1 MREALMQT
9 MKRLG
14 IGIPNQRILCA
25 VSGGMDSVALLHC
38 LCTLRREMGFSLYA
52 AHFHHGIRASADGDQ
67 ELVDTLCQDW
77 EIPLTCG
84 RGDVEQERCGRTI
97 EETARD
103 LRYDFLERTRATLD
117 CQWIVTAHHA
127 GDQAETVLMHLLRGS
142 GVRGLRG
149 MEPVRGYIARPL
161 LHVEREEILRYV
173 ETHHLP
179 YREDETNADL
189 TYTRNRI
196 RKELIPILQ
205 TGYNPAIIKTLC
217 KTARAAG
224 EDEAFLM
231 EQAKNAFL
239 KVRRYSLPGVC
250 HVLSGMPDQ
259 PSLEKRILRLCLED
273 LGAWNV
279 TERALI
285 LGMEAIDQGKRT
297 DIGQGIFVDQ
307 KGEVQIYRPFTTQET
322 AGLASGYGRLN
333 GLSLEVWTPD
343 SCRDALLRTRRPGDV
358 LPGGKRLSH
367 LLKEQGV
374 PRCIRDAL
382 GVIVRGNR
390 VLAVQHV
397 WYSME
402 LDGCFPKFTGGV
414 IKD

>member
-1 MREALMQT
+1 
-9 MKRLG
+9 
-14 IGIPNQRILCA
+14 
-25 VSGGMDSVALLHC
+25 
-38 LCTLRREMGFSLYA
+38 
-52 AHFHHGIRASADGDQ
+52 
-67 ELVDTLCQDW
+67 
-77 EIPLTCG
+77 
-84 RGDVEQERCGRTI
+84 
-97 EETARD
+97 
-103 LRYDFLERTRATLD
+103 
-117 CQWIVTAHHA
+117 
-127 GDQAETVLMHLLRGS
+127 MHLLRGS

-297 DIGQGIFVDQ
+297 DIGQGFLWT
-307 KGEVQIYRPFTTQET
+307 KRERYRFTVPLRPKKPPGWPVAM
-322 AGLASGYGRLN
+322 AG
-333 GLSLEVWTPD
+333 
-343 SCRDALLRTRRPGDV
+343 
-358 LPGGKRLSH
+358 
-367 LLKEQGV
+367 
-374 PRCIRDAL
+374 
-382 GVIVRGNR
+382 
-390 VLAVQHV
+390 
-397 WYSME
+397 
-402 LDGCFPKFTGGV
+402 
-414 IKD
+414 